1 MNNIGEKYLP
11 LGTVVLLEGGA
22 KRVMITGF
30 ATASSDDPDLI
41 YDYAGCMY
49 PQGFITSNQTILFD
63 HDQIQKIYHFG
74 LIDPEWVEF
83 QDNLKKFLESLDEQN
98 ISAFGANINNTQVG
112 VGPVGVNN
120 NYIPNNTNYNAMQ
133 ANSINT
139 GVDSLGF
146 NQNFVN
152 SNPQANSINN
162 TPAQSNSQNIVFNGQ
177 NVTQPNLVQPNLN
190 NMINNANRN
199 NNLQNVGAAS
209 NQINQNNVSGQ
220 S

>member
-11 LGTVVLLEGGA
+11 LGTVVLLEGGT

-49 PQGFITSNQTILFD
+49 PQGFITSNQTVLFD

-83 QDNLKKFLESLDEQN
+83 QDNLKKFLENLDEQD

-112 VGPVGVNN
+112 VGPVGVN
-120 NYIPNNTNYNAMQ
+120 TNYNAMQ

-139 GVDSLGF
+139 GVGSLGF
-146 NQNFVN
+146 NQNFAN
-152 SNPQANSINN
+152 SNPQANYINN

-177 NVTQPNLVQPNLN
+177 NVTQSNLVQSNLN
-190 NMINNANRN
+190 NMINNTNLN
-199 NNLQNVGAAS
+199 NNLQNTGVAS

>member
-11 LGTVVLLEGGA
+11 LGTVVLLEGGT

-83 QDNLKKFLESLDEQN
+83 QDNLKKFLENLDEQD

-112 VGPVGVNN
+112 VGPVGVN
-120 NYIPNNTNYNAMQ
+120 TNYNAMQ

-139 GVDSLGF
+139 GVGSLGF
-146 NQNFVN
+146 NQNFAN
-152 SNPQANSINN
+152 SNPQANYINN
-162 TPAQSNSQNIVFNGQ
+162 TSAQSNSQNIVFNGQ
-177 NVTQPNLVQPNLN
+177 NVTQSNLSQSNLN
-190 NMINNANRN
+190 NMINNTNLN
-199 NNLQNVGAAS
+199 NNIQNTGVAS

>member
-11 LGTVVLLEGGA
+11 LGTVVLLEGGT

-49 PQGFITSNQTILFD
+49 PQGFITSNQTVLFD

-83 QDNLKKFLESLDEQN
+83 QDNLKKFLENLDEQD
-98 ISAFGANINNTQVG
+98 IFAFGANINNTQVG
-112 VGPVGVNN
+112 VGPVGVN
-120 NYIPNNTNYNAMQ
+120 TNYNAMQ

-139 GVDSLGF
+139 GVGSLGF
-146 NQNFVN
+146 NQNFAN
-152 SNPQANSINN
+152 SNPQANYINN
-162 TPAQSNSQNIVFNGQ
+162 TSAQSNSQNIVFNGQ
-177 NVTQPNLVQPNLN
+177 NVTQSNLSQSNLN
-190 NMINNANRN
+190 NMINNTNLN
-199 NNLQNVGAAS
+199 NNIQNTGVAS

>member
-11 LGTVVLLEGGA
+11 LGTVVLLEGGT

-49 PQGFITSNQTILFD
+49 PQGFITSNQTVLFD

-83 QDNLKKFLESLDEQN
+83 QDNLKKFLENLDEQD

-112 VGPVGVNN
+112 VGPVGVN
-120 NYIPNNTNYNAMQ
+120 TNYNAMQ

-139 GVDSLGF
+139 GVGSLGF
-146 NQNFVN
+146 NQNFAN
-152 SNPQANSINN
+152 SNPQANYINN
-162 TPAQSNSQNIVFNGQ
+162 TSAQSNSQNIVFNGQ

-190 NMINNANRN
+190 NMINNANIN
-199 NNLQNVGAAS
+199 NNLQNTRVAS
-209 NQINQNNVSGQ
+209 NQINQNNVNGQ

>member
-11 LGTVVLLEGGA
+11 LGTVVLLEGGT

-41 YDYAGCMY
+41 YDYAGCIY
-49 PQGFITSNQTILFD
+49 PQGFITSNQTVLFD

-83 QDNLKKFLESLDEQN
+83 QDNLKKFLENLDEQD

-112 VGPVGVNN
+112 VGPVGVN
-120 NYIPNNTNYNAMQ
+120 TNYNAMQ

-139 GVDSLGF
+139 GVGSLGF
-146 NQNFVN
+146 NQNFAN
-152 SNPQANSINN
+152 SNPQANYINN
-162 TPAQSNSQNIVFNGQ
+162 TSAQSNSQNIVFNGQ
-177 NVTQPNLVQPNLN
+177 NVTQSNLSQSNLN
-190 NMINNANRN
+190 NMINNTNLN
-199 NNLQNVGAAS
+199 NNIQNTGVAS

>member
-11 LGTVVLLEGGA
+11 LGTVVLLEGGT

-49 PQGFITSNQTILFD
+49 PQGFITSNQTVLFD

-83 QDNLKKFLESLDEQN
+83 QDNLKKFLESLDEQD
-98 ISAFGANINNTQVG
+98 ISIIGNNINNTQVG
-112 VGPVGVNN
+112 MNSIGVNN
-120 NYIPNNTNYNAMQ
+120 
-133 ANSINT
+133 
-139 GVDSLGF
+139 
-146 NQNFVN
+146 NFVN
-152 SNPQANSINN
+152 SNPQTNFSNA
-162 TPAQSNSQNIVFNGQ
+162 PFQGNSQNIVFNGQ
-177 NVTQPNLVQPNLN
+177 NISQTNLSQSNLN
-190 NMINNANRN
+190 NMINNANIN
-199 NNLQNVGAAS
+199 NNLQNTGVAS

>member
-11 LGTVVLLEGGA
+11 LGTVVLLEGGT

-49 PQGFITSNQTILFD
+49 PQGFITSNQTVLFD

-83 QDNLKKFLESLDEQN
+83 QDNLKKFLESLDEQD
-98 ISAFGANINNTQVG
+98 ISIIGNNINNTQVG
-112 VGPVGVNN
+112 MNSIGVNN
-120 NYIPNNTNYNAMQ
+120 NYISNNANYNTMQ
-133 ANSINT
+133 SNPVNASF
-139 GVDSLGF
+139 GSLGV
-146 NQNFVN
+146 NNNFVN
-152 SNPQANSINN
+152 SNPQTNFSNV
-162 TPAQSNSQNIVFNGQ
+162 PFQSNSQNIVFNGQ
-177 NVTQPNLVQPNLN
+177 NVSQTNLSQSNLN
-190 NMINNANRN
+190 NMINNANIN
-199 NNLQNVGAAS
+199 NNLQNTGVAN
-209 NQINQNNVSGQ
+209 NQINQNNVNGQ

>member
-11 LGTVVLLEGGA
+11 LGTVVLLEGGT

-49 PQGFITSNQTILFD
+49 PQGFVTSNQTVLFD

-83 QDNLKKFLESLDEQN
+83 QDNLKKFLENLDEQD

-112 VGPVGVNN
+112 VGPVGVN
-120 NYIPNNTNYNAMQ
+120 TNYNAMQ

-139 GVDSLGF
+139 GVGSLGF
-146 NQNFVN
+146 NQNFAN
-152 SNPQANSINN
+152 SNPQANYINN
-162 TPAQSNSQNIVFNGQ
+162 TSAQSNSQNIVFNGQ
-177 NVTQPNLVQPNLN
+177 NVTQSNLSQSNLN
-190 NMINNANRN
+190 NMINNTNLN
-199 NNLQNVGAAS
+199 NNLQNTGVAS

>member
-11 LGTVVLLEGGA
+11 LGTVVLLEGGT

-49 PQGFITSNQTILFD
+49 PQGFITSNQTVLFD

-83 QDNLKKFLESLDEQN
+83 QDNLKKFLENLDEQD

-112 VGPVGVNN
+112 VGPVGVN
-120 NYIPNNTNYNAMQ
+120 TNYNAMQ

-139 GVDSLGF
+139 GVGSLGF
-146 NQNFVN
+146 NQNFAN
-152 SNPQANSINN
+152 SNPQANYINN
-162 TPAQSNSQNIVFNGQ
+162 TSAQSNSQNIVFNGQ
-177 NVTQPNLVQPNLN
+177 NVTQSNLSQSNLN
-190 NMINNANRN
+190 NMINNTNLN
-199 NNLQNVGAAS
+199 NNLKNTGVAS

>member
-11 LGTVVLLEGGA
+11 LGTVVLLEGGT

-49 PQGFITSNQTILFD
+49 PQGFITSNQTVLFD

-83 QDNLKKFLESLDEQN
+83 QSNLKKFLESLDEQD
-98 ISAFGANINNTQVG
+98 ISIIGNNINNTQVG
-112 VGPVGVNN
+112 MNSIGVNN
-120 NYIPNNTNYNAMQ
+120 NYISNNANYNTMQ
-133 ANSINT
+133 SNPVNASF
-139 GVDSLGF
+139 GSLGV
-146 NQNFVN
+146 NNNFVN
-152 SNPQANSINN
+152 SNPQTNFSNA
-162 TPAQSNSQNIVFNGQ
+162 PFQGNSQNIVFNGK
-177 NVTQPNLVQPNLN
+177 NVTQPNLN
-190 NMINNANRN
+190 NMINNANIN
-199 NNLQNVGAAS
+199 NNLQNTRVAS

>member
-11 LGTVVLLEGGA
+11 LGTVVLLEGGT

-49 PQGFITSNQTILFD
+49 PQGFITSNQTVLFD

-83 QDNLKKFLESLDEQN
+83 QDNLKKFLENLDEQD
-98 ISAFGANINNTQVG
+98 ISAFGTNINNTQVG
-112 VGPVGVNN
+112 VGPVGVN
-120 NYIPNNTNYNAMQ
+120 TNYNAMQ
-133 ANSINT
+133 ANSINASF
-139 GVDSLGF
+139 GSLGV
-146 NQNFVN
+146 NNNFVN
-152 SNPQANSINN
+152 SNPQTNFSNA
-162 TPAQSNSQNIVFNGQ
+162 PFQGNSQNIVFNGQ
-177 NVTQPNLVQPNLN
+177 NISQTNLSQSNLN
-190 NMINNANRN
+190 NMINNANIN
-199 NNLQNVGAAS
+199 NNLQNTGVAN
-209 NQINQNNVSGQ
+209 NQINQNNVNGQ

>member
-11 LGTVVLLEGGA
+11 LGTVVLLEGGT

-49 PQGFITSNQTILFD
+49 PQGFITSNQTVLFD

-83 QDNLKKFLESLDEQN
+83 QDNLKKFLENLDEQD

-112 VGPVGVNN
+112 VGPVGVN
-120 NYIPNNTNYNAMQ
+120 TNYNAMQ

-139 GVDSLGF
+139 GVGSLGV
-146 NQNFVN
+146 NQNFAN
-152 SNPQANSINN
+152 SNPQANYINN
-162 TPAQSNSQNIVFNGQ
+162 TSAQSNSQNIVFNGQ
-177 NVTQPNLVQPNLN
+177 NVTQSNLSQSNLN
-190 NMINNANRN
+190 NMINNTNLN
-199 NNLQNVGAAS
+199 NNIQNTGVAS

>member
-11 LGTVVLLEGGA
+11 LGTVVLLEGGT

-49 PQGFITSNQTILFD
+49 PQGFITSNQTVLFD

-83 QDNLKKFLESLDEQN
+83 QDNLKKFLENLDEQD

-112 VGPVGVNN
+112 VGPVGVN
-120 NYIPNNTNYNAMQ
+120 TNYNAMQ

-139 GVDSLGF
+139 GVGSLGF
-146 NQNFVN
+146 NQNFAN
-152 SNPQANSINN
+152 SNPQANYINN
-162 TPAQSNSQNIVFNGQ
+162 TSAQSNSQNIVFNGQ
-177 NVTQPNLVQPNLN
+177 NVTQSNLSQSNLN
-190 NMINNANRN
+190 NMINNTNFN
-199 NNLQNVGAAS
+199 NNLQNTGVAS

>member
-11 LGTVVLLEGGA
+11 LGTVVLLEGGT

-49 PQGFITSNQTILFD
+49 PQGFITSNQTVLFD

-83 QDNLKKFLESLDEQN
+83 QDNLKKFLESLDEQD
-98 ISAFGANINNTQVG
+98 ISIIGNNINNTQVG
-112 VGPVGVNN
+112 MNSIGVNN
-120 NYIPNNTNYNAMQ
+120 NYISNNANYNTMQ
-133 ANSINT
+133 SNPVNASF
-139 GVDSLGF
+139 GSLGV
-146 NQNFVN
+146 NNNFVN
-152 SNPQANSINN
+152 SNPQTNFSNA
-162 TPAQSNSQNIVFNGQ
+162 PFQSNSQNIVFNGQ
-177 NVTQPNLVQPNLN
+177 NVSQTNLSQSNLN
-190 NMINNANRN
+190 NMINNANIN
-199 NNLQNVGAAS
+199 NNLQNTRVAN
-209 NQINQNNVSGQ
+209 NQINQNNVNGQ

>member
-11 LGTVVLLEGGA
+11 LGTVVLLEGGT

-49 PQGFITSNQTILFD
+49 PQGFITSNQTVLFD

-83 QDNLKKFLESLDEQN
+83 QDNLKKFLENLDEQD

-112 VGPVGVNN
+112 VGPVGVN
-120 NYIPNNTNYNAMQ
+120 TNYNAMQ

-139 GVDSLGF
+139 GVGSLGF
-146 NQNFVN
+146 NQNFAN
-152 SNPQANSINN
+152 SNPQANYINN
-162 TPAQSNSQNIVFNGQ
+162 TSAQSNSQNIVFNGQ
-177 NVTQPNLVQPNLN
+177 NVIQSNLSQSNLN
-190 NMINNANRN
+190 NMINNTNLN
-199 NNLQNVGAAS
+199 NNLQNTGVAS

>member
-11 LGTVVLLEGGA
+11 LGTVVLLEGGT

-49 PQGFITSNQTILFD
+49 PQGFITSNQTVLFD

-83 QDNLKKFLESLDEQN
+83 QDNLKKFLENLDEQD

-112 VGPVGVNN
+112 VGPVGV
-120 NYIPNNTNYNAMQ
+120 NTNYNAMQ

-162 TPAQSNSQNIVFNGQ
+162 TSAQSNSQNIVFNGQ
-177 NVTQPNLVQPNLN
+177 NVSQTNLSQSNLN
-190 NMINNANRN
+190 NMINNTNLN
-199 NNLQNVGAAS
+199 NNLQNTGVAS

>member
-11 LGTVVLLEGGA
+11 LGTVVLLEGGT

-49 PQGFITSNQTILFD
+49 PQGFITSNQTVLFD

-83 QDNLKKFLESLDEQN
+83 QDNLKKFLENLDEQD

-112 VGPVGVNN
+112 VGPVGVN
-120 NYIPNNTNYNAMQ
+120 TNYNAMQ
-133 ANSINT
+133 ANSINASFGSL
-139 GVDSLGF
+139 GVD
-146 NQNFVN
+146 NNFVN
-152 SNPQANSINN
+152 SSPQTNFSNA
-162 TPAQSNSQNIVFNGQ
+162 PFQGNSQNIVFNGQ

>member
-11 LGTVVLLEGGA
+11 LGTVVLLEGGT

-49 PQGFITSNQTILFD
+49 PQGFITSNQTVLFD

-120 NYIPNNTNYNAMQ
+120 NYISNNANYNTMQ
-133 ANSINT
+133 SNPVNASF
-139 GVDSLGF
+139 GSLGV
-146 NQNFVN
+146 NNNFVN
-152 SNPQANSINN
+152 SNPQANYINN

-177 NVTQPNLVQPNLN
+177 NVTQSNLN
-190 NMINNANRN
+190 NMINNANIN
-199 NNLQNVGAAS
+199 NNLQNTRVAS
-209 NQINQNNVSGQ
+209 NQINQNNVNGQ

>member
-11 LGTVVLLEGGA
+11 LGTVVLLEGGT

-83 QDNLKKFLESLDEQN
+83 QDNLKKFLESLDEQD
-98 ISAFGANINNTQVG
+98 ISIIGNNINNTQVG
-112 VGPVGVNN
+112 MNSIGVNN
-120 NYIPNNTNYNAMQ
+120 NYISNNTNYNTMQ
-133 ANSINT
+133 SNPVNASF
-139 GVDSLGF
+139 GSLGV
-146 NQNFVN
+146 NNNFVN
-152 SNPQANSINN
+152 SNPQTNFSNAHF
-162 TPAQSNSQNIVFNGQ
+162 QGNSQNIVFNGQ
-177 NVTQPNLVQPNLN
+177 NVSQTNLSQSNLN
-190 NMINNANRN
+190 NMINNANIN
-199 NNLQNVGAAS
+199 NNLQNTGVAS
-209 NQINQNNVSGQ
+209 NQISQNDVNGQ

>member
-11 LGTVVLLEGGA
+11 LGTVVLLEGGT

-49 PQGFITSNQTILFD
+49 PQGFITSNQTVLFD

-83 QDNLKKFLESLDEQN
+83 QDNLKKFLENLDEQD

-112 VGPVGVNN
+112 VGPVGVN
-120 NYIPNNTNYNAMQ
+120 TNYNAMQ

-139 GVDSLGF
+139 GVGSLGF
-146 NQNFVN
+146 NQNFAN
-152 SNPQANSINN
+152 SNPQANYINN
-162 TPAQSNSQNIVFNGQ
+162 TSAQSNSQNIVFNGQ
-177 NVTQPNLVQPNLN
+177 NVTQSNLSQSNLN
-190 NMINNANRN
+190 NMINNINLN
-199 NNLQNVGAAS
+199 NNLQNTGVAS

>member
-83 QDNLKKFLESLDEQN
+83 QDNLKKFLENLDEQD

-112 VGPVGVNN
+112 VGPVGVN
-120 NYIPNNTNYNAMQ
+120 TNYNAMQ

-139 GVDSLGF
+139 GVGSLGF
-146 NQNFVN
+146 NQNFAN
-152 SNPQANSINN
+152 SNPQANYINN
-162 TPAQSNSQNIVFNGQ
+162 TSAQSNSQNIVFNGQ
-177 NVTQPNLVQPNLN
+177 NVTQSNLSQSNLN
-190 NMINNANRN
+190 NMINNTNLN
-199 NNLQNVGAAS
+199 NNLQNTGVAS

>member
-11 LGTVVLLEGGA
+11 LGTVVLLEGGT

-49 PQGFITSNQTILFD
+49 PQGFITSNQTVLFD

-83 QDNLKKFLESLDEQN
+83 QDNLKKFLESLDEQD
-98 ISAFGANINNTQVG
+98 ISIIGNNINNTQVG
-112 VGPVGVNN
+112 MNSIGVNN
-120 NYIPNNTNYNAMQ
+120 NYISNNANYNTMQ
-133 ANSINT
+133 ANSINASF
-139 GVDSLGF
+139 GSLGV
-146 NQNFVN
+146 NNNFVN
-152 SNPQANSINN
+152 SNPQTNFSNA
-162 TPAQSNSQNIVFNGQ
+162 PFQGNSQNIVFNGK
-177 NVTQPNLVQPNLN
+177 NVTQPNLN
-190 NMINNANRN
+190 NMINNANIN
-199 NNLQNVGAAS
+199 NNLQNTRVAS
-209 NQINQNNVSGQ
+209 NQINQNNVNGQ

>member
-11 LGTVVLLEGGA
+11 LGTVVLLEGGT

-49 PQGFITSNQTILFD
+49 PQGFITSNQTVLFD

-83 QDNLKKFLESLDEQN
+83 QDNLKKFLENLDEQD

-112 VGPVGVNN
+112 VGPVGVN
-120 NYIPNNTNYNAMQ
+120 TNYNAMQ

-139 GVDSLGF
+139 GVGSLGV
-146 NQNFVN
+146 NNNFVN
-152 SNPQANSINN
+152 SNPQTNFSNAHF
-162 TPAQSNSQNIVFNGQ
+162 QGNSQNIVFNGQ
-177 NVTQPNLVQPNLN
+177 NVSQTNLSQSNLN
-190 NMINNANRN
+190 NMINNANIN
-199 NNLQNVGAAS
+199 NNLQNTGVAS
-209 NQINQNNVSGQ
+209 NQINQNNVNGQ

>member
-11 LGTVVLLEGGA
+11 LGTVVLLEGGT

-49 PQGFITSNQTILFD
+49 PQGFITSNQTVLFD

-83 QDNLKKFLESLDEQN
+83 QDNLKKFLENLDEQD

-112 VGPVGVNN
+112 VGPVGVN
-120 NYIPNNTNYNAMQ
+120 TNYNAMQ
-133 ANSINT
+133 ANSINASF
-139 GVDSLGF
+139 GSLGV
-146 NQNFVN
+146 NNNFVN
-152 SNPQANSINN
+152 SNPQTNFSNA
-162 TPAQSNSQNIVFNGQ
+162 PFQGNSQNIVFNGQ
-177 NVTQPNLVQPNLN
+177 NVSQTNLSQSNLN
-190 NMINNANRN
+190 NMINNANIN
-199 NNLQNVGAAS
+199 NNLQNTGVAN
-209 NQINQNNVSGQ
+209 NQINQNNVNGQ

>member
-11 LGTVVLLEGGA
+11 LGTVVLLEGGT

-49 PQGFITSNQTILFD
+49 PQGFITSNQTVLFD

-98 ISAFGANINNTQVG
+98 ISAFGTNINNTQVG
-112 VGPVGVNN
+112 VGPVGVN
-120 NYIPNNTNYNAMQ
+120 TNYNAMQ
-133 ANSINT
+133 ANSINASF
-139 GVDSLGF
+139 GSLGV
-146 NQNFVN
+146 NNNFVN
-152 SNPQANSINN
+152 SNPQTNFSNA
-162 TPAQSNSQNIVFNGQ
+162 PFQGNSQNIVFNGQ
-177 NVTQPNLVQPNLN
+177 NVSQTNLSQSNLN
-190 NMINNANRN
+190 NMINNANIN
-199 NNLQNVGAAS
+199 NNLQNTGVAN
-209 NQINQNNVSGQ
+209 NQINQNNVNGQ

>member
-11 LGTVVLLEGGA
+11 LGTVVLLEGGT

-49 PQGFITSNQTILFD
+49 PQGFITSNQTVLFD

-83 QDNLKKFLESLDEQN
+83 QDNLKKFLENLDEQD
-98 ISAFGANINNTQVG
+98 ISVFGANINNTQVG
-112 VGPVGVNN
+112 VGPVGVN
-120 NYIPNNTNYNAMQ
+120 TNYNAMQ

-139 GVDSLGF
+139 GVGSLGF
-146 NQNFVN
+146 NQNFAN
-152 SNPQANSINN
+152 SNPQANYINN
-162 TPAQSNSQNIVFNGQ
+162 TSAQSNSQNIVFNGQ
-177 NVTQPNLVQPNLN
+177 NVTQSNLSQSNLN
-190 NMINNANRN
+190 NMINNTNLN
-199 NNLQNVGAAS
+199 NNLQNTGVAS

>member
-11 LGTVVLLEGGA
+11 LGTVVLLEGGT

-49 PQGFITSNQTILFD
+49 PQGFITSNQTVLFD

-83 QDNLKKFLESLDEQN
+83 QDNLKKFLENLDEQD

-112 VGPVGVNN
+112 VGPVGVN
-120 NYIPNNTNYNAMQ
+120 TNYNAMQ

-139 GVDSLGF
+139 GVGSLGF
-146 NQNFVN
+146 NQNFAN
-152 SNPQANSINN
+152 SNPQANYINN
-162 TPAQSNSQNIVFNGQ
+162 TSAQSNSQNIVFNGQ
-177 NVTQPNLVQPNLN
+177 NVTQSNLVQSNLN
-190 NMINNANRN
+190 NMINNTNLN
-199 NNLQNVGAAS
+199 NNLQNTGVAS

>member
-11 LGTVVLLEGGA
+11 LGTVVLLEGGT

-49 PQGFITSNQTILFD
+49 PQGFITSNQTVLFD

-83 QDNLKKFLESLDEQN
+83 QDNLKKFLENLDEQD

-112 VGPVGVNN
+112 VGPVSV
-120 NYIPNNTNYNAMQ
+120 NTNYNAMQ

-139 GVDSLGF
+139 GVGSLGF
-146 NQNFVN
+146 NQNFAN
-152 SNPQANSINN
+152 SNPQANYINN
-162 TPAQSNSQNIVFNGQ
+162 TSAQSNSQNIVFNGQ
-177 NVTQPNLVQPNLN
+177 NVTQSNLSQSNLN
-190 NMINNANRN
+190 NMINNTNLN
-199 NNLQNVGAAS
+199 NNLQNTGVAS